1 LNVRSS
7 FIVRPLLLHG
17 GLVETIYEW
26 GDFLSVD
33 IENTTADLSKVWVKF
48 DNSPFWLRLSDY
60 YDTEVV
66 FNSLTLKWDK
76 SEVGKTLYLVIGR
89 EFRFRKFRGAVAI
102 VADFVNLAREPTLN
116 ALLNQVSKE
125 STLAEIRD
133 IVAREA
139 TLSALLDS
147 VAKESTL
154 SVLRS
159 GLIATDYDLL
169 NIDLSVERV
178 DELIA
183 TNVIS
188 LTIVSAT
195 GGAQYSIKLFSPT
208 KPALTQDIL
217 VPGTTIDRLNRA
229 NVYLSNTIQPGSTL
243 TILVLKG

>member
-1 LNVRSS
+1 LSARSS
-7 FIVRPLLLHG
+7 FIVKPLLLHDG
-17 GLVETIYEW
+17 MVETIYEW
-26 GDFLSVD
+26 GDFISVD
-33 IENTTADLSKVWVKF
+33 IENTTADLTKVWVKF

-66 FNSLTLKWDK
+66 FNSLTLKWDR
-76 SEVGKTLYLVIGR
+76 SEVGKTLYLIIGR
-89 EFRFRKFRGAVAI
+89 EFRFRKYRGAVAV
-102 VADFVNLAREPTLN
+102 VADFVNLA
-116 ALLNQVSKE
+116 KE
-125 STLAEIRD
+125 Q
-133 IVAREA
+133 
-139 TLSALLDS
+139 TLSALY
-147 VAKESTL
+147 
-154 SVLRS
+154 S

-169 NIDLSVERV
+169 NIDLSVERA
-178 DELIA
+178 DELVA

-229 NVYLSNTIQPGSTL
+229 NIYLSNPAQPGSTL